1 MYVEVMKT
9 SRNVGCKKFRRFSE
23 LYIGSRYRYN
33 CPEIFSTH
41 RQKIYLISLFR

>member
-33 CPEIFSTH
+33 LSRDFQYT
-41 RQKIYLISLFR
+41 